1 MGGEHTRLDKAL
13 HLLKQKGLNGLIVYS
28 DGTNSILLPSYFHYF
43 SGFKSLGP
51 HNAVV
56 LSTSGQIALLVEP
69 AWDSLRASRKSW
81 IRDIRGSFDFLKD
94 LLGLLREFKISGSVG
109 LAGSGTMT
117 GEIYDGIEGEV
128 RIALADDIIEE
139 MAREKTE
146 EEIEIIRKTA
156 RVADVGSV
164 AFLKRARV
172 GIREYELSA
181 ELESAMRAAGADDIF
196 ILMSSGKHNHEMH
209 EPTDRRLQEGDTVIG
224 EITPVCEGQF
234 IQLCR
239 TVFLGKASPTLQE
252 KYNILVRAL
261 EESLKQIRPG
271 APASLI
277 TTAMNRAIS
286 DAGYGRY
293 CQPPYMRARGHGFGV
308 GSIAPGPE
316 ITETMK
322 VNLEKHQILAIHP
335 NQYLPETGYLA
346 CGETVLVTE
355 AGIER
360 LAKTETRLYEQLE

>member
-1 MGGEHTRLDKAL
+1 M
-13 HLLKQKGLNGLIVYS
+13 
-28 DGTNSILLPSYFHYF
+28 
-43 SGFKSLGP
+43 
-51 HNAVV
+51 
-56 LSTSGQIALLVEP
+56 LVEP

-81 IRDIRGSFDFLKD
+81 IRDIRGSSDFLKD
-94 LLGLLREFKISGSVG
+94 LPGLLQEFKISGSVG
-109 LAGSGTMT
+109 LAGSGTMS
-117 GEIYDGIEGEV
+117 GEIYDRIGREV
-128 RIALADDIIEE
+128 ELVLADDIIEE
-139 MAREKTE
+139 IARERTE
-146 EEIEIIRKTA
+146 EEIEIVRKTA
-156 RVADVGSV
+156 RIADVGSV

-234 IQLCR
+234 VQLCR
-239 TVFLGKASPTLQE
+239 TVFLGKASPILEE

-271 APASLI
+271 APASMI
-277 TTAMNRAIS
+277 TTAMNRVIS
-286 DAGYGRY
+286 EAGYAQY

-316 ITETMK
+316 ITEAMK

-355 AGIER
+355 TGIER